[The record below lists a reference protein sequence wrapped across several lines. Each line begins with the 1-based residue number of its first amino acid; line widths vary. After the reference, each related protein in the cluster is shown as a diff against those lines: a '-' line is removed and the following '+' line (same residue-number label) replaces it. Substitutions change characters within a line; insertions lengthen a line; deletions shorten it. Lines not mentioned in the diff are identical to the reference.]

1 VSWTVEVQRSAEKEL
16 AALPPQARE
25 RIAEALRAMRDD
37 PFPHGVKK
45 LKARDGYRIR
55 VGDYRILFRVDR
67 AARLVRVGATDT
79 EKRFIDDYRSAAA
92 CSSRPSN
99 SSTIRLMCL

>member
-1 VSWTVEVQRSAEKEL
+1 MSWAVEVQQPAEKEL
-16 AALPPQARE
+16 VGLPSQVRK
-25 RIAEALRAMRDD
+25 RIARALRALKDN

-67 AARLVRVGATDT
+67 DARIVWVGAIGHRKDV
-79 EKRFIDDYRSAAA
+79 YR
-92 CSSRPSN
+92 
-99 SSTIRLMCL
+99 